1 MPIYLQ
7 AVIYLDPNS
16 PMSTLR
22 SLRGRCP
29 NLFNFFCITL
39 LFTCL
44 SPCRKDQFAVLNF
57 VQVAIIL
64 CNKFR
69 FQSYLKRFLVIDYEL
84 TAFQGRVAKNI
95 LRLKNGPDKNDS
107 NNGNEHVGIQKKC

>member
-39 LFTCL
+39 LFTCS

-64 CNKFR
+64 
-69 FQSYLKRFLVIDYEL
+69 
-84 TAFQGRVAKNI
+84 
-95 LRLKNGPDKNDS
+95 
-107 NNGNEHVGIQKKC
+107 IQVYNSEIRHHSTENVQ